1 MRKYTYRG
9 ELMKEKNHNAYNVF
23 SSNIKM
29 YRKNLSLTQEQLAE
43 KSNCSSSYIKQIES
57 NKEYK
62 NVSLSTIINI
72 CNALDISV
80 AELFT
85 MKSQK

>member
-1 MRKYTYRG
+1 
-9 ELMKEKNHNAYNVF
+9 MKEKNHNAYNVF

>member
-1 MRKYTYRG
+1 
-9 ELMKEKNHNAYNVF
+9 MKEKNHNAYNVF

-62 NVSLSTIINI
+62 NVSLSKIINI

-85 MKSQK
+85 MESQK

>member
-1 MRKYTYRG
+1 
-9 ELMKEKNHNAYNVF
+9 MKESNYEVYNIF
-23 SSNIKM
+23 SSNVKM
-29 YRKNLSLTQEQLAE
+29 YRKKLSLTQEQLAE

-57 NKEYK
+57 SKEYK
-62 NVSLSTIINI
+62 NVSLSTIISI

>member
-85 MKSQK
+85 MESQK

>member
-1 MRKYTYRG
+1 
-9 ELMKEKNHNAYNVF
+9 MKEKNHNAYNVF

-85 MKSQK
+85 MKSQKWFFYLHT